1 MVTLSGKLFSGSSN
15 WSKRCSLSAFD
26 RGLNALLVFLKA
38 RLSCREARGEE
49 FSSDGRTEAPSLAV
63 TRALGE
69 APSHPQPMIRLGV
82 RGDQLAL
89 ESKRDGPVP
98 LGSNTNWRRKTPA
111 SSPAEKTSSGHCGV
125 PPRLSFAE
133 LQDEFKVKEIFPV
146 GTSVKYSCR
155 SGYQRVPGQSSTLT
169 CVNESVWSE
178 PKVFCQ
184 GKSCGHP
191 GDLANGKVHI
201 KDLVF
206 GSNITFSCDEGFRLV
221 GHNTSL
227 CVIHETR
234 VAWNHD
240 IPFCEE
246 IPCHP
251 PPDIKNGEHS
261 GDPNTH
267 YTYGSTV
274 TYICNTVPRGTDP
287 FSLIGEA
294 SIHCTSD
301 EDQNGIWSGEPPQCK
316 VVQCKNAE
324 VENGRKLSGFGPSY
338 SYQDAITFGCEA
350 GYFMVGSHVIICQ
363 ANNLW
368 SPPIPTCEKIPQ
380 SVCGAPPFPNGKML
394 PSKPQYVTG
403 DGITLTCEANYVLP
417 DGAKSMTSHCK
428 GNNVWDPS
436 VQTCQLPRSVC
447 GAPWFPNGKML
458 PSKPQYVTGDGITLT
473 CEVNYVLPND
483 AKSMTSHC
491 KRNNMWD
498 PPVQICQRVCPDL
511 VISHGRVKSGGKPHY
526 VVGDH
531 VTIECYAAYTMPGE
545 PKIHCTDKFKWE
557 PVIPECRL
565 RVYII
570 IIICV
575 IVIAAGM
582 LTVTLVY
589 KKFFSQKGKHVS
601 TSPTAEYTSCKT

>member
-368 SPPIPTCEKIPQ
+368 SPPIPTCEK
-380 SVCGAPPFPNGKML
+380 S
-394 PSKPQYVTG
+394 
-403 DGITLTCEANYVLP
+403 
-417 DGAKSMTSHCK
+417 
-428 GNNVWDPS
+428 
-436 VQTCQLPRSVC
+436 
-447 GAPWFPNGKML
+447 
-458 PSKPQYVTGDGITLT
+458 
-473 CEVNYVLPND
+473 
-483 AKSMTSHC
+483 
-491 KRNNMWD
+491 
-498 PPVQICQRVCPDL
+498 VCPDL

>member
-240 IPFCEE
+240 IPFCE
-246 IPCHP
+246 
-251 PPDIKNGEHS
+251 
-261 GDPNTH
+261 
-267 YTYGSTV
+267 
-274 TYICNTVPRGTDP
+274 
-287 FSLIGEA
+287 
-294 SIHCTSD
+294 
-301 EDQNGIWSGEPPQCK
+301 

-589 KKFFSQKGKHVS
+589 KKFFSQKGSYQTDENGQEACILNAKVPDETEAS
-601 TSPTAEYTSCKT
+601 ALKN